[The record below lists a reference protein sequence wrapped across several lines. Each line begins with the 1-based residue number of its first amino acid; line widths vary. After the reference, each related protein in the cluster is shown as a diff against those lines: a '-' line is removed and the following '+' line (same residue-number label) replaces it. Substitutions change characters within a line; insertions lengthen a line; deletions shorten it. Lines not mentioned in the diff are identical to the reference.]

1 MEKIKIFVEDL
12 LSSWGMSESA
22 ATVVRFVALVIIA
35 VLLAWAAGYLCRK
48 IVPLVGKLTR
58 RTENKWDNV
67 IFNRRVLVSASN
79 IVPAI
84 VVWQL
89 LPWVFY
95 EFPVVQEILKRI
107 TAIYITIM
115 SVKTIVVF
123 LDSFKYLEHQRRSS
137 TQQYL
142 HTFMGVLKIIIIFIA
157 VIIVISII
165 INRNPLAIIAGLG
178 ATSAILM
185 LVFQDTIVGLVAG
198 IRLTSN
204 DMLNKGDW
212 ITVPKAGANG
222 TVEEMTLTTVK
233 IRNFDNTIVT
243 VSPKTLVDDSFQNWI
258 GMQQGDGRRV
268 KRLIYIDFRSIRV
281 ADDALKT
288 SLVKKGYCT
297 EKEVKGDQINLNLY
311 RRYMERYIA
320 AREEVNTDMM
330 LMVRQLEATSTG
342 LPVEFYFFLRDKEWV
357 TYEHQLYDILSWAY
371 AMAQEFGLV
380 IYEQLMEPQA
390 PTPSLP

>member
-1 MEKIKIFVEDL
+1 MPLMEKIKIFVEDL
-12 LSSWGMSESA
+12 FQSLGLSDSA
-22 ATVVRFVALVIIA
+22 STVVRFVALVIVA
-35 VLLAWAAGYLCRK
+35 VLLAWATGYLCRK

-58 RTENKWDNV
+58 RTDNKWDNV
-67 IFNRRVLVSASN
+67 IFNRRVLISASN

-123 LDSFKYLEHQRRSS
+123 IDSFKYLENQRRSS
-137 TQQYL
+137 AQQYL
-142 HTFMGVLKIIIIFIA
+142 HSFMGVLKIIIIFIA
-157 VIIVISII
+157 VIIVVSII

-204 DMLNKGDW
+204 DMLHKGDW

-281 ADDALKT
+281 ADEALKD

-297 EKEVKGDQINLNLY
+297 KEEVKGDQINLNLY

-320 AREEVNTDMM
+320 AREEVNTGMM
-330 LMVRQLEATSTG
+330 LMVRQLEATNTG
-342 LPVEFYFFLRDKEWV
+342 LPVEFYFFLKEKEWV

-380 IYEQLMEPQA
+380 IYEQLMEPNN
-390 PTPSLP
+390 